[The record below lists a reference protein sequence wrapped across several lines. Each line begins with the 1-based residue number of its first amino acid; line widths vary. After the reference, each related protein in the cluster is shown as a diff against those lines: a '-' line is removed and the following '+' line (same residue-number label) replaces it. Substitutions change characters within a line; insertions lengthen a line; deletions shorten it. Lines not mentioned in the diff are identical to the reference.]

1 VSVAQYAIVAVVALG
16 VTVGVTPL
24 VRTAGNRW
32 GIVSHPGGR
41 HVHSGV
47 VPRIGGLAMFT
58 GIAAGLLTQ
67 YLGERFWGFDN
78 VLATLGRPGI
88 GVMLGAAL
96 MFAVGFLDDI
106 FDLRPWQKL
115 IGQVAAAGV
124 VVALGLKI
132 SFVSNPFGGSI
143 FLLGVLSVPLTIFWI
158 VGFAN
163 VVNLIDGL
171 DGLAAGVTAIAAA
184 SFLVLGV
191 QGNVFG
197 AALFAAALLGA
208 CIGFLRYNFN
218 PASIFMGD
226 SGALFL
232 GFVLA
237 CIALLGVMKSVA
249 AITLVVPLLIV
260 GVPIFDTLSAIIRRT
275 RHGQPI
281 QTADKGHI
289 HHRLLGRG
297 FNQRQTVL
305 IIYVWSIA
313 LAVGGYAMRWSPP
326 VFRVI
331 TLVVLAALSGLMAYW
346 LGLFEAAHHT
356 DE

>member
-1 VSVAQYAIVAVVALG
+1 MNVTHYVMVAAVALA
-16 VTVGVTPL
+16 VTLGSTPA
-24 VRTAGNRW
+24 VRTAGIRW

-47 VPRIGGLAMFT
+47 VPRIGGLAMFL
-58 GIAAGLLTQ
+58 GFAAGLLTQ
-67 YLGERFWGFDN
+67 YLGERFWGFDQ
-78 VLATLGRPGI
+78 VLARVGRPGT
-88 GVMLGAAL
+88 GVILGATI
-96 MFAVGFLDDI
+96 MFAVGFVDDI

-115 IGQVAAAGV
+115 AGQIAAAAAAVSFGV
-124 VVALGLKI
+124 KI
-132 SFVSNPFGGSI
+132 SFLSNPLGGGI
-143 FLLGVLSVPLTIFWI
+143 FLLGVLAVPLTILWI
-158 VGFAN
+158 VAFAN

-184 SFLVLGV
+184 SFLVLAI
-191 QGNVFG
+191 QGNVLG
-197 AALFAAALLGA
+197 AAVVAAALLGA

-218 PASIFMGD
+218 PASVFMGD

-260 GVPIFDTLSAIIRRT
+260 GVPIFDTLSAIIRRS

-313 LAVGGYAMRWSPP
+313 LAVGGYSMRWSPP

-331 TLVVLAALSGLMAYW
+331 TLVVLAVLSGLMAYW
-346 LGLFEAAHHT
+346 LGLFEAAHHE